1 MAEKIF
7 EPKRYVVA
15 TLETDAIVKLYTDG
29 KSFGLELTNNHGE
42 RTRALLSNEAVV
54 AISTGYHALSAGGG
68 EKVEY
73 GWVEVKPHAL
83 VREATPN
90 G

>member
-1 MAEKIF
+1 MAERF

-15 TLETDAIVKLYTDG
+15 PLATSAIVKLYTDG
-29 KSFGLELTNNHGE
+29 RSFGLELTNSQGE
-42 RTRALLSNEAVV
+42 RTRALLSDEAVA

-83 VREATPN
+83 VREDTPN
-90 G
+90 A